1 MQKYAYINITWI
13 PKEPGLNIIC
23 SIGLTNL
30 GFSTDQ
36 SCRTLAVGDVAPKP
50 SNITAY
56 PTGLVFSNQTVWSIS
71 ADQELTSPSK
81 NSLIKFYELDTNNLV
96 YFVNVTNSD
105 EATILNKT
113 IKFTT
118 KQFLENYKSYY
129 INFDSGVFKSKV
141 GCKLESE
148 DLKDS
153 RFCSFIVKIFI
164 VIYS

>member
-1 MQKYAYINITWI
+1 M
-13 PKEPGLNIIC
+13 
-23 SIGLTNL
+23 
-30 GFSTDQ
+30 
-36 SCRTLAVGDVAPKP
+36 
-50 SNITAY
+50 
-56 PTGLVFSNQTVWSIS
+56 
-71 ADQELTSPSK
+71 
-81 NSLIKFYELDTNNLV
+81 

-148 DLKDS
+148 DWKDS
-153 RFCSFIVKIFI
+153 GFWSFIV
-164 VIYS
+164 